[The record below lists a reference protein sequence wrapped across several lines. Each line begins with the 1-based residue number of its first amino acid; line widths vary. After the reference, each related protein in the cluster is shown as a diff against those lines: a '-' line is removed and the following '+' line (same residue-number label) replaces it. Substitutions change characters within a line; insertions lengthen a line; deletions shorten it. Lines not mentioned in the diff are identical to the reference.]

1 MNYIKHLT
9 AYYHRISEDHS
20 LNATHVS
27 LYMALFQFWN
37 LNRFHNPISISREE
51 VMQISKIGSKS
62 TYHKC
67 MQELHD
73 KHYIVYK
80 PSTNPLKGSIVN
92 MLDFELSG
100 NPTKKSH
107 TSPKSGQ
114 VVVQL
119 PDKYQTG
126 NGTTT
131 GQVVVPSINYKNNTN
146 LSNNEK
152 TIIKNQSGHLN
163 TIANKNYEEPL

>member
-9 AYYHRISEDHS
+9 AYFNRVSEDHS
-20 LNATHVS
+20 LNATHIS

-37 LNRFHNPISISREE
+37 LNRFHNPICIARDV

-67 MQELHD
+67 MKELHD
-73 KHYIVYK
+73 KQYIVYY
-80 PSTNPLKGSIVN
+80 PSTNPLKGSIVI
-92 MLDFELSG
+92 MLDFEKSG
-100 NPTKKSH
+100 KATKKVQ

-126 NGTTT
+126 TGTIA
-131 GQVVVPSINYKNNTN
+131 GQVVVPSINYRNNAN

-152 TIIKNQSGHLN
+152 AKNKNQSSHLHP
-163 TIANKNYEEPL
+163 IANRNYEEPL

>member
-9 AYYHRISEDHS
+9 AYYHRMSEDHS

-37 LNRFHNPISISREE
+37 LNRFHNPMSIARDE

-73 KHYIVYK
+73 KKYIVYH
-80 PSTNPLKGSIVN
+80 PSTNPLKGSTVI
-92 MLDFELSG
+92 MLDFEKPG
-100 NPTKKSH
+100 KAIKKVQ

-126 NGTTT
+126 TGTTA
-131 GQVVVPSINYKNNTN
+131 GQVVVPSINYRNNTN

-152 TIIKNQSGHLN
+152 TIIKNQSGHLHP
-163 TIANKNYEEPL
+163 IANRNYEEPL